1 MTTQDTAGKSDAK
14 LRRGTIHQDLHDLSQ
29 PLTRLQW
36 RLELGRRGGEA
47 ELRQTI
53 EGALADSMELI
64 EWVHRIRVRIEEA
77 ERTAA

>member
-1 MTTQDTAGKSDAK
+1 MRAPDETGKRPT
-14 LRRGTIHQDLHDLSQ
+14 LRQELHDLSQ

-47 ELRQTI
+47 ELRETI
-53 EGALADSMELI
+53 EGALADSRELI
-64 EWVHRIRVRIEEA
+64 ERIRRMRAGIEEA

>member
-1 MTTQDTAGKSDAK
+1 MRAPDETGK
-14 LRRGTIHQDLHDLSQ
+14 RPTFRQELHDLSQ

-47 ELRQTI
+47 ELRETI
-53 EGALADSMELI
+53 EGALADSRELI
-64 EWVHRIRVRIEEA
+64 EWIRRMRAGIEEA

>member
-1 MTTQDTAGKSDAK
+1 MTVANTTGKRDAI
-14 LRRGTIHQDLHDLSQ
+14 LRQQLHDLSQ

-36 RLELGRRGGEA
+36 RLELGRRGGEP
-47 ELRQTI
+47 ELRETI

>member
-1 MTTQDTAGKSDAK
+1 MNALDAAGKRTA
-14 LRRGTIHQDLHDLSQ
+14 LRQHLHDLSQ

-47 ELRQTI
+47 ELREAI
-53 EGALADSMELI
+53 EGALADSQELI
-64 EWVHRIRVRIEEA
+64 EWVRRLRTRIEEA